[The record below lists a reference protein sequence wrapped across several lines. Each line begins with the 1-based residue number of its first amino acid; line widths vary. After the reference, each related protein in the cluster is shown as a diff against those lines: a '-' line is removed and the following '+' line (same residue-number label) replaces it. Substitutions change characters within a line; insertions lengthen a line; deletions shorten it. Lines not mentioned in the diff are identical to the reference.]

1 MLGQLSRVGAVQG
14 FWGAKAKDEDDLDDG
29 SPSLASPGK

>member
-14 FWGAKAKDEDDLDDG
+14 FWGAEDEDDLDDG